1 MRNLVARCLLQ
12 ASPLRPQE
20 GMCQRKVRRSL
31 GTTPRDHFEM
41 MAGGLH
47 GLSVLGFPVEKVPQ
61 RSLSMVGEKF
71 LTSGQLAPVDG
82 KTRWNGAAARK
93 TTQTQ
98 ETFPPVGKA
107 QETFPAEGKAQPKRL
122 DCSGRGSVPGTWMTR
137 GRRAMMAGHGSLRVP
152 HKNCHEMIAA
162 WAQNVPL

>member
-1 MRNLVARCLLQ
+1 MGTLAAR
-12 ASPLRPQE
+12 SPLRPQE
-20 GMCQRKVRRSL
+20 GMCRRKVRRSL

-71 LTSGQLAPVDG
+71 QLSGQWDPIDG

-98 ETFPPVGKA
+98 ETS
-107 QETFPAEGKAQPKRL
+107 PAVGKAQPKRL
-122 DCSGRGSVPGTWMTR
+122 DCSGMDSVPGTWMTR
-137 GRRAMMAGHGSLRVP
+137 GRRAMMAGHGSLRAP

>member
-1 MRNLVARCLLQ
+1 MRKLAVRSLLQ
-12 ASPLRPQE
+12 VSPLRPQE

-71 LTSGQLAPVDG
+71 LLSGQWDPVDG

-98 ETFPPVGKA
+98 ETSPAVGKA
-107 QETFPAEGKAQPKRL
+107 QPRRL
-122 DCSGRGSVPGTWMTR
+122 DCSGMDSVPGTWMTR
-137 GRRAMMAGHGSLRVP
+137 GRRAMMAGHGSLRAP

>member
-1 MRNLVARCLLQ
+1 MRKLAARSLLQ
-12 ASPLRPQE
+12 VSPLRPQE

-71 LTSGQLAPVDG
+71 LLSGQWDPVDG

-93 TTQTQ
+93 TAQTQ
-98 ETFPPVGKA
+98 ETS
-107 QETFPAEGKAQPKRL
+107 PAVGKAQPKRL
-122 DCSGRGSVPGTWMTR
+122 DCSGMDSVPGTWMTR
-137 GRRAMMAGHGSLRVP
+137 GRRAMMAGHGSLRAP

>member
-1 MRNLVARCLLQ
+1 MRKMAALSLLQ
-12 ASPLRPQE
+12 DVPLRPQE

-71 LTSGQLAPVDG
+71 LLSGQWDPVDG
-82 KTRWNGAAARK
+82 KTRWNEAAARK

-98 ETFPPVGKA
+98 ETSPAVGKA
-107 QETFPAEGKAQPKRL
+107 QPRRL
-122 DCSGRGSVPGTWMTR
+122 DCSGMDSVPGTWMTR
-137 GRRAMMAGHGSLRVP
+137 GRREMIAGHGSLRAP

>member
-1 MRNLVARCLLQ
+1 MRKLAALSLLQ
-12 ASPLRPQE
+12 DVPLRPQE
-20 GMCQRKVRRSL
+20 GTCQRKVRRSL

-47 GLSVLGFPVEKVPQ
+47 GLSVEKVPQ

-93 TTQTQ
+93 TTQIQ
-98 ETFPPVGKA
+98 ETS
-107 QETFPAEGKAQPKRL
+107 PAEGKAQPRRL
-122 DCSGRGSVPGTWMTR
+122 DCSGMDSVPGTWMTR
-137 GRRAMMAGHGSLRVP
+137 GRRAMMAGHGSLRAP

>member
-1 MRNLVARCLLQ
+1 MRKMAALSLLQ
-12 ASPLRPQE
+12 AVPLRPQE

-71 LTSGQLAPVDG
+71 LLSGQWDPVDG

-98 ETFPPVGKA
+98 ETSPAVGKA
-107 QETFPAEGKAQPKRL
+107 QPRRL
-122 DCSGRGSVPGTWMTR
+122 DCSGMDSVPGTWMTR
-137 GRRAMMAGHGSLRVP
+137 GRRAMMAGHGSLRAP

-162 WAQNVPL
+162 WAQNVSL

>member
-1 MRNLVARCLLQ
+1 MRKLAAQSLLQ
-12 ASPLRPQE
+12 VVPLRPQE
-20 GMCQRKVRRSL
+20 GMCRRKVRRSL

-47 GLSVLGFPVEKVPQ
+47 GLSVLDFPVEKVPQ
-61 RSLSMVGEKF
+61 RSLSRVGEKF
-71 LTSGQLAPVDG
+71 LTSGRWVPVDG
-82 KTRWNGAAARK
+82 KTQWNGAAARK

-98 ETFPPVGKA
+98 ETSPAVGKA
-107 QETFPAEGKAQPKRL
+107 RETFPGEGKAQPKRL
-122 DCSGRGSVPGTWMTR
+122 DCSGMDSVPGTWMTR
-137 GRRAMMAGHGSLRVP
+137 GRRAMMAGHGSLRAP

>member
-1 MRNLVARCLLQ
+1 MRKLLALSLLQ
-12 ASPLRPQE
+12 DVPLRLQE
-20 GMCQRKVRRSL
+20 GMCQRKVRRSS
-31 GTTPRDHFEM
+31 GTIPRDLFEM

-71 LTSGQLAPVDG
+71 QLSGQWDPIDG

-98 ETFPPVGKA
+98 ETFLPVGKA

-137 GRRAMMAGHGSLRVP
+137 ERRAMMAGHGSLRAP

>member
-1 MRNLVARCLLQ
+1 MRKMAARSLLQ
-12 ASPLRPQE
+12 VSPLRPQE

-31 GTTPRDHFEM
+31 GTIPRDHFEM

-71 LTSGQLAPVDG
+71 LLSGQWDPVDG
-82 KTRWNGAAARK
+82 KNRWNAAAARK

-98 ETFPPVGKA
+98 ETS
-107 QETFPAEGKAQPKRL
+107 PAEGKAQPRRL
-122 DCSGRGSVPGTWMTR
+122 DCSGMDSVPGTWMTR

>member
-1 MRNLVARCLLQ
+1 MRKMAALSLLQ
-12 ASPLRPQE
+12 DVPLRPQE

-47 GLSVLGFPVEKVPQ
+47 GLFVLGFPVEKVPQ

-71 LTSGQLAPVDG
+71 QLSGQWDLIDG

-98 ETFPPVGKA
+98 ETSPAVGKA
-107 QETFPAEGKAQPKRL
+107 QPRRL
-122 DCSGRGSVPGTWMTR
+122 DCSGMGSVPGTWMTR
-137 GRRAMMAGHGSLRVP
+137 GRRAMMAGHGSLRAP

>member
-1 MRNLVARCLLQ
+1 M
-12 ASPLRPQE
+12 
-20 GMCQRKVRRSL
+20 
-31 GTTPRDHFEM
+31 EM
-41 MAGGLH
+41 
-47 GLSVLGFPVEKVPQ
+47 VPQ

-71 LTSGQLAPVDG
+71 LLSGQLDPVDG

-98 ETFPPVGKA
+98 ETSPAVGKA
-107 QETFPAEGKAQPKRL
+107 QPRRL
-122 DCSGRGSVPGTWMTR
+122 DCSGMDSVPGTWMTR
-137 GRRAMMAGHGSLRVP
+137 GRKEMMAGHGSLRAP

>member
-1 MRNLVARCLLQ
+1 MRKMAALSLLQ
-12 ASPLRPQE
+12 DVPLRPQE

-71 LTSGQLAPVDG
+71 LLSGQWDPVDG
-82 KTRWNGAAARK
+82 KTRWNAAAARK

-98 ETFPPVGKA
+98 ETS
-107 QETFPAEGKAQPKRL
+107 PAVGKAQPKRL
-122 DCSGRGSVPGTWMTR
+122 DCSGMDSVPGTWMTR
-137 GRRAMMAGHGSLRVP
+137 GRRAMMAGHGSLRAP

>member
-1 MRNLVARCLLQ
+1 MRKLAARSLLQ
-12 ASPLRPQE
+12 VVPLRPQE

-71 LTSGQLAPVDG
+71 LLSGQWDPVDG

-98 ETFPPVGKA
+98 ETSL
-107 QETFPAEGKAQPKRL
+107 AEEKAQPRRL
-122 DCSGRGSVPGTWMTR
+122 DCSGMDSVPGTWMTR
-137 GRRAMMAGHGSLRVP
+137 GRRAMMAGHGSLRAP

-162 WAQNVPL
+162 WAQNVPH